1 MHVSKGLA
9 RAVVTFLVPALFVCS
24 TAQSTVAAMVATEH
38 VVAAT
43 EGATDARARVDAFFD
58 REEVREV
65 LERYDVDPSEAK
77 ARAAAL
83 TDAEVTDLAA
93 RLDAMPAGGN
103 TVGIII
109 GAILLVFFVL
119 LITDLLGLTNVF
131 PFINKNRR

>member
-1 MHVSKGLA
+1 MRLSKGLT
-9 RAVVTFLVPALFVCS
+9 RAVATLLVTALFVCS
-24 TAQSTVAAMVATEH
+24 TAQRTVAAMIATEQ

-43 EGATDARARVDAFFD
+43 DGDTARARVATFLD
-58 REEVREV
+58 REDVREV
-65 LERYDVDPSEAK
+65 LERYDVDSAEAK

-93 RLDAMPAGGN
+93 RLDAMPAGGS
-103 TVGIII
+103 TIGIIL

-131 PFINKNRR
+131 PFINKSRR